1 MDKQT
6 EILKILRDASALKEV
21 VLNTT
26 EVDDS
31 NVNTICKA
39 CSLLSIKVK
48 ADGADTSLNN
58 LTAIILYGHKTD
70 NRQLKLNALRGIYF
84 ELDRIESLFN
94 V

>member
-1 MDKQT
+1 MHKQT
-6 EILKILRDASALKEV
+6 EILIDASSLKEV
-21 VLNTT
+21 VWNTT

-39 CSLLSIKVK
+39 CSSLSIKVK

-58 LTAIILYGHKTD
+58 LTSIMLYGHKTD
-70 NRQLKLNALRGIYF
+70 NRQLKLNTLRAIYF
-84 ELDRIESLFN
+84 ELDRIELLFN